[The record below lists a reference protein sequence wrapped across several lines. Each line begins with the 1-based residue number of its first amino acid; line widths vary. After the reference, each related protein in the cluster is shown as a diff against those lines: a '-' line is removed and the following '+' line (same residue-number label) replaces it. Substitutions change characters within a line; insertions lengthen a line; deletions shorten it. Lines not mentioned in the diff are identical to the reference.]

1 MTPPAIAPTFV
12 PLLGGLAVVRL
23 VDAADALPELVTF
36 VEIVPFTPVVLASTG
51 VVELFTTA
59 ESKSSAAPVPC
70 VPPPRFEITTW

>member
-1 MTPPAIAPTFV
+1 
-12 PLLGGLAVVRL
+12 LLGGLAVVRL

-59 ESKSSAAPVPC
+59 E
-70 VPPPRFEITTW
+70 I